1 RRGPPGPEARGR
13 RGCGR
18 RSGGRGRTRSSP
30 TGGGASLPAGRAR
43 WSRPCAGPAP
53 APRVGPPPGL
63 SSAYPNP
70 IAGACP
76 PPPSPPEE
84 GGDGLLS
91 GEVLEGVGGAAGEEV
106 LHRERAGGHADRFG
120 PDGAGGGHVPRGI
133 PDHHHPA
140 FRERHVQMG
149 GTALGPDPDE
159 LGPVLVVAAEAAE
172 AKGSEKAHALELEA
186 RAFPHVARAQADRV
200 SLSLRGLPDGTLHA
214 GVNPACGGAL
224 EFFLQVPEVDGEEVV
239 DLGLGRL
246 DPDPGERGADDGP
259 VGHPVEGE
267 GEGVAA
273 TVSVGK
279 GPLDG
284 PPGRTSGGDQRAVDV
299 EEEDGRS
306 QLSSR
311 PKSAVTYSRGSNGRR
326 SARDSPTPT
335 RRTGI

>member
-1 RRGPPGPEARGR
+1 
-13 RGCGR
+13 
-18 RSGGRGRTRSSP
+18 
-30 TGGGASLPAGRAR
+30 
-43 WSRPCAGPAP
+43 
-53 APRVGPPPGL
+53 
-63 SSAYPNP
+63 
-70 IAGACP
+70 
-76 PPPSPPEE
+76 
-84 GGDGLLS
+84 
-91 GEVLEGVGGAAGEEV
+91 
-106 LHRERAGGHADRFG
+106 
-120 PDGAGGGHVPRGI
+120 DGAGGGHVPRGI

-267 GEGVAA
+267 GEAVAA
-273 TVSVGK
+273 CVSAGK

-284 PPGRTSGGDQRAVDV
+284 PPGRPSGGDQRAVDV
-299 EEEDGRS
+299 EEEDGRP
-306 QLSSR
+306 QLSPR
-311 PKSAVTYSRGSNGRR
+311 PKSAVPSSRGSNGRR

-335 RRTGI
+335 RRTGIWNSSAMPMTTPPFAVPSSLVRAMPVTPSASWNCRACWMAFCPMVASRTRRISSGAPSRALPMTR